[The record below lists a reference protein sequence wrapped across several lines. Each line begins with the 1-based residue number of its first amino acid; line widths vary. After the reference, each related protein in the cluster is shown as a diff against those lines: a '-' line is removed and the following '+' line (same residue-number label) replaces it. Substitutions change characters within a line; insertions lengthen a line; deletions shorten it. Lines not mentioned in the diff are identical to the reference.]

1 MVVKAWYPDEFQ
13 EFWRLYDPPAN
24 ASKKKAYAAYKK
36 AADIPDHAL
45 LMQCVVAYNE
55 FLKANSRP
63 NNPYP
68 KCHASTWLSQSRFEG
83 FLDRA
88 EELLR
93 AQKSASAGKDASLSV
108 SAATWPEAVL
118 KALRLSEPVLKAW
131 ILPCV
136 LKLGNPP
143 EIIAPKQFH
152 ANWLLSHFPQ
162 NLERALGGDYRV
174 TYP

>member
-1 MVVKAWYPDEFQ
+1 MVIKAWYPDEFE
-13 EFWRLYDPPAN
+13 EFWRAYAAPAN

-36 AADIPDHAL
+36 ATDIPDHAL
-45 LMQCVVAYNE
+45 LMQCVAAYNE
-55 FLKANSRP
+55 FLMANSRP

-68 KCHASTWLSQSRFEG
+68 KCHAATWLSQSRFEG

-93 AQKSASAGKDASLSV
+93 AQKTVSAGKDASLSV

-131 ILPCV
+131 IYPAV
-136 LKLGNPP
+136 YRPGNPP
-143 EIIAPKQFH
+143 EVIAPSKFH
-152 ANWLLSHFPQ
+152 ANWLLSKYGMEI
-162 NLERALGGDYRV
+162 ERALGDGVKV
-174 TYP
+174 TYA